1 MATTQKK
8 TTGGSR
14 AASGRSGTASR
25 SGGSRKKA
33 PAPRPIRREV
43 GAVVCLLLAIFSAFG
58 YFHIQAIF
66 IDFFCGLVKGLI
78 GYGYWLLP
86 PMLLVASGILLFHR
100 GRPVRLRVWCALLTP
115 VLAGGLRHL
124 ILAKGPYE
132 WNAALVKTLWTQG

>member
-1 MATTQKK
+1 MATAPKK
-8 TTGGSR
+8 NTGGKR
-14 AASGRSGTASR
+14 AASGKGRTTASSSR
-25 SGGSRKKA
+25 SSGSRKKA
-33 PAPRPIRREV
+33 PAPKPVRREV

-100 GRPVRLRVWCALLTP
+100 GRPVRFRVCCARLLRSFS
-115 VLAGGLRHL
+115 
-124 ILAKGPYE
+124 
-132 WNAALVKTLWTQG
+132 AACSI